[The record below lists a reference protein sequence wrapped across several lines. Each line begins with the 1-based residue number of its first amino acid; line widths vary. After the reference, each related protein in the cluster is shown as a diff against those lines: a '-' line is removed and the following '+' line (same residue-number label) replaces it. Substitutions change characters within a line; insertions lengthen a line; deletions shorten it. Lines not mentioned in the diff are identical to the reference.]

1 MKIYTTNTQTLSQWI
16 KSYVIAE
23 KIRKI
28 PTNFLPT
35 IFAYYIE
42 IKEF

>member
-1 MKIYTTNTQTLSQWI
+1 MHIYTTNTQTLRQWI
-16 KSYVIAE
+16 RSYVIAE

-28 PTNFLPT
+28 PTNFPPT